1 VRLKRARLRAIDR
14 KVLRDLWHM
23 RTQALAISLVM
34 GSGVAMYVTMRST
47 MESLWATRSAYYE
60 RYRFADVFASVKR
73 APQSL
78 ASRIAAIPG
87 VARVEMRTLA
97 EVTLDV
103 EGLAEPASGRLVS
116 IPETD
121 LPRLNDLYLRRGR
134 YLEAGR
140 EGEVLV
146 SEAFAEAHGF
156 QPGDTVSAV
165 VNGRRRPLTMVG
177 VALSPEYV
185 YSVRPGDFFP
195 DDERFGIFWM
205 AEPALAA
212 AFDMKGAFNDVALAL
227 MTGASEK
234 DVIDRLDLLLAPYG
248 GLGAYSRS
256 DQVSNWYLSEELNQ
270 LRANATVVPAI
281 FLGVA
286 SFLLNVV
293 LGRLIG
299 TQRDQIGALKAFGY
313 SHAQI
318 GAHYLKM
325 ILLVAAVGMLLGAW
339 AGAWL
344 GRGMTEMYQRFY
356 RFPIFSYQLGAQV
369 MVEACAISLAAAVLG
384 AMGAVQRAVR
394 LPAAEAM
401 RPEAPA
407 RYRPTLLER
416 LGLQRFLS
424 QPSRMIF
431 RQLERRPVRS
441 LLAALGIALA
451 AAIMV
456 AGRFSLDSVD
466 YIIDFQFHAAQREDV
481 SLSFLEAKS
490 RRALHE
496 VEHLP
501 GVRRAEPFR
510 AVAVRLRR
518 GHRSR
523 RVAVT
528 GLSRDA
534 DLHRVLDR
542 SWKRVTLPPEGLV
555 LSDKLAELL
564 QVRVGETL
572 AVEVLEGRREVREV
586 PVAGI
591 VEEFLGT
598 SAYME
603 IDALHRLLREGPSVS
618 GAFLMVDDAELDALH
633 ARLKETPAVAGVLIR
648 RAALASFEET
658 IAENLTIFT
667 LFNILFAGVIAF
679 GVVYNSARIALSERG
694 RELATLRVLGLTR
707 AEISYILL
715 GELAALTAVGVPV
728 GLVLGYLLAGWAVSA
743 FETELYRFPLIIDSS
758 TYGFAAATVLV
769 AAVVSGLIVRR
780 RLDRLDLVAVLKSR
794 E

>member
-1 VRLKRARLRAIDR
+1 
-14 KVLRDLWHM
+14 
-23 RTQALAISLVM
+23 M
-34 GSGVAMYVTMRST
+34 G
-47 MESLWATRSAYYE
+47 ESE
-60 RYRFADVFASVKR
+60 
-73 APQSL
+73 
-78 ASRIAAIPG
+78 
-87 VARVEMRTLA
+87 
-97 EVTLDV
+97 
-103 EGLAEPASGRLVS
+103 
-116 IPETD
+116 
-121 LPRLNDLYLRRGR
+121 
-134 YLEAGR
+134 
-140 EGEVLV
+140 
-146 SEAFAEAHGF
+146 
-156 QPGDTVSAV
+156 
-165 VNGRRRPLTMVG
+165 
-177 VALSPEYV
+177 
-185 YSVRPGDFFP
+185 
-195 DDERFGIFWM
+195 
-205 AEPALAA
+205 LAA
-212 AFDMKGAFNDVALAL
+212 AYDMKGAFNDVALAL
-227 MTGASEK
+227 MAGASEE
-234 DVIDRLDLLLAPYG
+234 DVMDRLDLLLAPYG
-248 GLGAYSRS
+248 GLGAYSRA
-256 DQVSNWYLSEELNQ
+256 DQVSNWYLSEEFNQ

-293 LGRLIG
+293 MGRLIG
-299 TQRDQIGALKAFGY
+299 TERDQIGALKAFGY

-325 ILLVAAVGMLLGAW
+325 VLLIAAVGMLLGTW
-339 AGAWL
+339 GGAWL
-344 GRGMTEMYQRFY
+344 GGGMTAMYQRFY
-356 RFPIFSYQLGAQV
+356 RFPIVSFQLGAKV
-369 MVEACAISLAAAVLG
+369 ILEACVISLGAAILG
-384 AMGAVQRAVR
+384 ALGAVRRAVQ

-416 LGLQRFLS
+416 LGLQRILS

-451 AAIMV
+451 AAILV

-481 SLSFLEAKS
+481 SVSFIDAKS
-490 RRALHE
+490 GRSLHE
-496 VEHLP
+496 IEHLP
-501 GVRRAEPFR
+501 GVLRAEPFR

-518 GHRSR
+518 GQRSR
-523 RVAVT
+523 RVAIT

-542 SWKRVTLPPEGLV
+542 SWNRVTLPQEGLV

-564 QVRVGETL
+564 QVRPGETL
-572 AVEVLEGRREVREV
+572 SVEILEGRRVVREV
-586 PVAGI
+586 PVTGI

-598 SAYME
+598 SAYMDL
-603 IDALHRLLREGPSVS
+603 DALHRLMREGPSVS
-618 GAFLMVDDAELDALH
+618 GAFLMVDDAELDTLH
-633 ARLKETPAVAGVLIR
+633 ARLKKTPAVAGVLIR

-658 IAENLTIFT
+658 IAQNLTIFT
-667 LFNILFAGVIAF
+667 LFNILFAGIIAF

-707 AEISYILL
+707 GEISYILL
-715 GELAALTAVGVPV
+715 GELAALTVLGIPV

-743 FETELYRFPLIIDSS
+743 FETELYRFPLIVDSS
-758 TYGFAAATVLV
+758 TYGFAAATVLA

>member
-1 VRLKRARLRAIDR
+1 VSFPRLRLRAIDR
-14 KVLRDLWHM
+14 KALRDLWHL
-23 RTQALAISLVM
+23 RSQALAISLIL

-47 MESLWATRSAYYE
+47 MESLGLTLSTYYE

-73 APQSL
+73 APRSL
-78 ASRIAAIPG
+78 GPRIAAIPG
-87 VARVEMRTLA
+87 VSQVEMRILA
-97 EVTLDV
+97 EVTLDI
-103 EGLAEPASGRLVS
+103 EGLTEPASGRLVS
-116 IPETD
+116 IPE
-121 LPRLNDLYLRRGR
+121 RAVSHLNDLYLREGR
-134 YLEAGR
+134 YVEPGR

-146 SEAFAEAHGF
+146 SEAFAGAHGF

-165 VNGRRRPLTMVG
+165 INGRRRLLTMVG
-177 VALSPEYV
+177 IALSPEFV

-195 DDERFGIFWM
+195 DDKRFGVFWM
-205 AEPALAA
+205 GESALAA
-212 AFDMKGAFNDVALAL
+212 AYDMEGAFNDLSLSLLA
-227 MTGASEK
+227 GASAD
-234 DVIDRLDLLLAPYG
+234 DVIQRLDLLIAPYG
-248 GLGAYSRS
+248 GLGAYPRA
-256 DQVSNWYLSEELNQ
+256 DQVSNWYLSEEFEQ

-286 SFLLNVV
+286 AFLLNVV
-293 LGRLIG
+293 LARLIG

-313 SHAQI
+313 SHWQI
-318 GAHYLKM
+318 GLHYLKM
-325 ILLVAAVGMLLGAW
+325 VMLVAVIGMLLGTW
-339 AGAWL
+339 AGASL
-344 GRGMTEMYQRFY
+344 GKGMTVMYQRFY
-356 RFPIFSYQLGAQV
+356 RFPVLAFELSGRVAL
-369 MVEACAISLAAAVLG
+369 EACAISLAAAILG
-384 AMGAVQRAVR
+384 ALGAVRRAVR

-407 RYRPTLLER
+407 RYQATFLER
-416 LGLQRFLS
+416 LGLKRFLS
-424 QPSRMIF
+424 QPGRMIL

-441 LLAALGIALA
+441 LLAALGIALS

-456 AGRFSLDSVD
+456 AGRFSLDSID

-481 SLSFLEAKS
+481 SVGFIEAKPA
-490 RRALHE
+490 RALHE
-496 VEHLP
+496 AEHLP

-510 AVAVRLRR
+510 AVAARLRH

-523 RVAVT
+523 RVAIT
-528 GLSRDA
+528 GLSSDA

-542 SWKRVTLPPEGLV
+542 SWKRIALPAEGLV
-555 LSDKLAELL
+555 LSDKLAEILE
-564 QVRVGETL
+564 VRRGETL
-572 AVEVLEGRREVREV
+572 SVELLEGKRDVREV
-586 PVAGI
+586 AVAGI

-603 IDALHRLLREGPSVS
+603 LNALNRLMGEAPRVS
-618 GAFLMVDDAELDALH
+618 GAFLMVDDNDLDALH
-633 ARLKETPAVAGVLIR
+633 KRLKKTPAVAGVLIR

-658 IAENLTIFT
+658 IAENLAIFT
-667 LFNILFAGVIAF
+667 AFNILFAGVIAF

-715 GELAALTAVGVPV
+715 GELAALTAIGVPV
-728 GLVLGYLLAGWAVSA
+728 GLVLGYLLASWAVAA
-743 FETELYRFPLIIDSS
+743 FETELYRFPLIIDSA

-769 AAVVSGLIVRR
+769 SAVVSGLIVRR